1 MILNV
6 INLSNSKYVTTFN
19 HCFNQYTWA
28 KYFLSIER
36 TICVFIYLLTYNL
49 WFAWWLSS
57 SVLDHSPGDVGEECS
72 VPDVTMATIRHTKPG
87 ITRHADEQLKKDT
100 IQIKWI

>member
-19 HCFNQYTWA
+19 HCFYQHTWA
-28 KYFLSIER
+28 KYFLAIER
-36 TICVFIYLLTYNL
+36 TICGFICLLTYNL
-49 WFAWWLSS
+49 WFAWWLNS
-57 SVLDHSPGDVGEECS
+57 SVLNHSPVD

-87 ITRHADEQLKKDT
+87 ITRRADEQLKKDT